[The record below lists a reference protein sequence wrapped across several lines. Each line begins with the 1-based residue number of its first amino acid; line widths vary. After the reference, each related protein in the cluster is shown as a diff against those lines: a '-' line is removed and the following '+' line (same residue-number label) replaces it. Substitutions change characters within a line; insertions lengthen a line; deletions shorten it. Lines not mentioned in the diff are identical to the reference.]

1 MAEVELRHVMKRY
14 GAVEVVKD
22 LSIHIAHHEF
32 LVLVGASGCGKS
44 TTLRLVAGLE
54 GADSGDILIGGRRVN
69 QVPPKDRDVAMVFQ
83 NYALYPHLSVQD
95 NIAFSMQLRRAP
107 RAEIEAQVRKAAD
120 TLGLSALLARKP
132 KELSGGQRQRVALA
146 RALVR
151 EPAVFLMDEPL
162 SNLDAQLRAQTRV
175 EIKKLHQRL
184 DATVIYVTHDQTEA
198 MTMGDR
204 IAVMSKGEIAQL
216 ATPREIYEAPV
227 NMFVAGFIGSP
238 GMNFLRCTLAALE
251 GEGAVVVVG
260 GQRFTLPLAE
270 PALLAGLVGKTVVV
284 GIRPEA
290 VLVEGQL
297 RDERVAELR
306 AEVEV
311 VEPSGARTYLH
322 LRCEGMP
329 LVADVDT
336 LSAPDL
342 SPGDLLPVYVNLG
355 QVHVFDAETE
365 RTALHTAR
373 SPLIPR
379 T

>member
-1 MAEVELRHVMKRY
+1 MAEVELRHVGKRY

-22 LSIHIAHHEF
+22 LSLHIAHREF

-44 TTLRLVAGLE
+44 TTLRMVAGLE
-54 GADSGDILIGGRRVN
+54 SADSGDILIGARRVN
-69 QVPPKDRDVAMVFQ
+69 SVPPKDRDVAMVFQ
-83 NYALYPHLSVQD
+83 NYALYPHLSVED

-107 RAEIEAQVRKAAD
+107 RAEIEAKVRKAAD
-120 TLGLSALLARKP
+120 TLGLATLLARKP

-184 DATVIYVTHDQTEA
+184 GATIIYVTHDQTEA

-216 ATPREIYEAPV
+216 ATPREVYEAPV

-238 GMNFLRCTLAALE
+238 GMNFLRATVASLGAEGATLAI
-251 GEGAVVVVG
+251 GT
-260 GQRFTLPLAE
+260 QRLVLPLAD
-270 PALLAGLVGKTVVV
+270 PTALGPLAGEPVVV

-290 VLVEGQL
+290 VLLPQQV
-297 RDERVAELR
+297 RDERTAEMK
-306 AEVEV
+306 ATVEV
-311 VEPSGARTYLH
+311 VEPAGARTYLH
-322 LRCEGMP
+322 LVCEGMP

-336 LSAPDL
+336 LSAPTL
-342 SPGDLLPVYVNLG
+342 APGDEVPVRVNLG
-355 QVHVFDAETE
+355 QVHVFDAATE

-373 SPLIPR
+373 SPLLPR

>member
-1 MAEVELRHVMKRY
+1 MAEVELRHVVKRY

-22 LSIHIAHHEF
+22 LSLQIPHHEF

-54 GADSGDILIGGRRVN
+54 SADSGDILIGARRVN
-69 QVPPKDRDVAMVFQ
+69 SVPPKDRDVAMVFQ

-107 RAEIEAQVRKAAD
+107 RAEIEAKVRKAAD
-120 TLGLSALLARKP
+120 TLGLAPLLARKP

-216 ATPREIYEAPV
+216 ATPREVYEAPV

-238 GMNFLRCTLAALE
+238 GMNFLRGTLAGLSAD
-251 GEGAVVVVG
+251 GATVVLG
-260 GQRFTLPLAE
+260 DQRLVLPLAD
-270 PALLAGLVGKTVVV
+270 PSPLTALVGLPVVLGV
-284 GIRPEA
+284 RPEA
-290 VLVEGQL
+290 VLIGGQV
-297 RDERVAELR
+297 RDERVAQLL

-322 LRCEGMP
+322 LRCEGMA

-336 LSAPDL
+336 LSAPEL
-342 SPGDLLPVYVNLG
+342 APGDALPVFVNLG
-355 QVHVFDAETE
+355 QVHVFDAATE

>member
-1 MAEVELRHVMKRY
+1 MAEVELRHVVKRY

-22 LSIHIAHHEF
+22 LSLQIAHHEF

-54 GADSGDILIGGRRVN
+54 GADSGDILIGARRVN
-69 QVPPKDRDVAMVFQ
+69 SVPPKDRDVAMVFQ

-107 RAEIEAQVRKAAD
+107 RAEIEAKVRKAAD
-120 TLGLSALLARKP
+120 TLGLGALLARKP

-216 ATPREIYEAPV
+216 ATPREVYEAPV

-238 GMNFLRCTLAALE
+238 GMNFLRGTLAGL
-251 GEGAVVVVG
+251 GTDGATVVLG
-260 GQRFTLPLAE
+260 DQRLVLPLAD
-270 PALLAGLVGKTVVV
+270 PAPIAGLVGQPVILGV
-284 GIRPEA
+284 RPEA
-290 VLVEGQL
+290 VLLGAQL
-297 RDERVAELR
+297 RGERVGELR

-336 LSAPDL
+336 LSAPEL
-342 SPGDLLPVYVNLG
+342 APGDALPVFVNLA
-355 QVHVFDAETE
+355 QVHVFDAATE